1 MKSIKFNEAFKI
13 VNPEYA
19 YLKLTPNNSVRNN
32 STYKIARVITSIYK
46 NAFQRIQAEERKLI
60 KILGKEFTMGI
71 KYKFQTMEKISYFIY
86 MEKKRIEFY
95 FIVPRQYL
103 NLIEEK
109 MGDVWSGITV
119 EEVTNVPFFS
129 NKAEKSQLVYDKED
143 ALSLQ
148 VDRRDNELLKSTLNV
163 TTVMEEGDKV
173 GLFYNFIPTQQHGWR
188 SKYKYTIDKINNFE
202 PVDRDKGKVS
212 YLLKYSMLILT
223 SIMNEVLNVFVDEK
237 KAEKHNIFEAI
248 LSKINKRQKE
258 LLPET
263 HKKENAMIVKTQ
275 VLALSESKSTTRRY
289 NNMKSLTQSFE
300 TVSGDNKLIPKKYKK
315 YFNPES
321 FSLNGAAINHMSDLE
336 SGSLISIPGRE
347 ILEEYNF
354 IDKVDTKETQVPEE
368 LREGK
373 FLIGENTFRGNKQ
386 RAHLSTDF
394 DFQFLSLILIG
405 PNRAGKS
412 TLIGN
417 LGENAITHGE
427 CVVNFDFIGNCEL
440 SEEMSSLFPKEKTL
454 NIVCDDPSKLQGF
467 GYNEVEQSE
476 DPFTRYANAKMQTA
490 QLNTFVN
497 SINNA
502 DQPLTTRMERYLQSA
517 ANIVFSQCGSFKNVF
532 EVLMDHNKRHGFI
545 NAVPDELRNDLDE
558 CIDALYELDEMEM
571 NKETK
576 MQEVTGTRYSR
587 IDGIIDRLNK
597 LKANPFMEKML
608 KIGTE
613 NNINLVDEFQKSQ
626 LINIKIP
633 ETMFSTDEEK
643 DVYTTYWATKI
654 DLALKLR
661 KSKFND
667 LYGHKEHRKYMTKV
681 NLFIDEL
688 YQVQNTEVYL
698 KSKFSRWPKFNIK
711 VIISCHYLNQIRHLR
726 EELRSASASYMLIA
740 GCDKKNFKEL
750 ESELYP
756 YTEWDLL
763 NLKRF
768 HSLNLIKISD
778 GYGKFITRMPVPVK
792 SK

>member
-13 VNPEYA
+13 VKPEYV

-32 STYKIARVITSIYK
+32 STHKIAKVIVSIYK

-60 KILGKEFTMGI
+60 RILGKEFTLGI

-95 FIVPRQYL
+95 FIVPKQYL

-109 MGDVWSGITV
+109 MSDVWSGITV
-119 EEVTNVPFFS
+119 EEATAVPFFS
-129 NKAEKSQLVYDKED
+129 NKAEKMQLVYDKED

-148 VDRRDNELLKSTLNV
+148 VDRRDNELLKSALNV

-188 SKYKYTIDKINNFE
+188 SRYKCTIDKINNFE
-202 PVDRDKGKVS
+202 PVDRNKGKVS
-212 YLLKYSMLILT
+212 YVFKYSMLVIT
-223 SIMNEVLNVFVDEK
+223 SIMNEVFNGFVNEK
-237 KAEKHNIFEAI
+237 KKEKENLFESI
-248 LSKINKRQKE
+248 LRKINKRQQE

-263 HKKENAMIVKTQ
+263 HKKENAIVLKTQ
-275 VLALSESKSTTRRY
+275 MLALSESQDVTRKV
-289 NNMKSLTQSFE
+289 NNIKSLTQSFE
-300 TVSGDNKLIPKKYKK
+300 TISGDNKLIPKKYKK
-315 YFNPES
+315 YFDPES
-321 FSLNGAAINHMSDLE
+321 FSMGGAEINHLSDLE
-336 SGSLISIPGRE
+336 SGSLISVPGRE

-354 IDKVDTKETQVPEE
+354 IDKVDTKETQVPDE
-368 LREGK
+368 LQEGK

-386 RAHLSTDF
+386 KAYLSTDF

-417 LGENAITHGE
+417 LGKNAIEFDE

-440 SEEMSSLFPKEKTL
+440 SEEMSALFPKEKTL
-454 NIVCDDPSKLQGF
+454 NIVCDDPSKLQGL
-467 GYNEVEQSE
+467 GYNEVEKSD
-476 DPFTRYANAKMQTA
+476 DPFTRYANAKLQTA

-497 SINNA
+497 SINSS

-517 ANIVFSQCGSFKNVF
+517 ANIVFSQSGSFKNVF
-532 EVLMDHNKRHGFI
+532 EVLMDHRKRHNFI
-545 NAVPDELRNDLDE
+545 GAIPEELRNDLEE
-558 CIDALYELDEMEM
+558 CIDALCELDEED
-571 NKETK
+571 KEGN
-576 MQEVTGTRYSR
+576 VDGTRYSR

-613 NNINLVDEFQKSQ
+613 NNINLVDEFQKAQ

-643 DVYTTYWATKI
+643 DVYTTYWITKI

-661 KSKFND
+661 KAKFKD
-667 LYGHKEHRKYMTKV
+667 DRRSMKKV

-688 YQVQNTEVYL
+688 YQVQNTEMYL
-698 KSKFSRWPKFNIK
+698 RTKLSRWPKFNIK
-711 VIISCHYLNQIRHLR
+711 VIISCHYLNQIRHIR

-756 YTEWDLL
+756 YTEHDLL
-763 NLKRF
+763 NMKRF
-768 HSLNLIKISD
+768 HSLNLIKMSD
-778 GYGKFITRMPVPVK
+778 GHGKFITKMPTPIHK
-792 SK
+792 N